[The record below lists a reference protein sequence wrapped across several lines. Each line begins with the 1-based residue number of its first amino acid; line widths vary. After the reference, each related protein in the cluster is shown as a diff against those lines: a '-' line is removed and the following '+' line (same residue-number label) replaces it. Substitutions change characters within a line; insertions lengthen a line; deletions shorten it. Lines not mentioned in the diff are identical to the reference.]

1 MKLRLQHGEI
11 RLRLKQHEVEH
22 LAEGRSVEESVAFGP
37 HQRLTFV
44 IEPVEG
50 ATTITTTLH
59 EHRIVAVVPAGT
71 VRDWAA
77 SDEEGLYR
85 AADGPNPSVAIEKD
99 FKCLH
104 REGASEAG
112 AFPNPRET
120 EAQS

>member
-11 RLRLKQHEVEH
+11 RFRLKQHEVEQ
-22 LAEGRSVEESVAFGP
+22 LAAGRCVEESVAIGP
-37 HQRLTFV
+37 HQKLTFV
-44 IEPVEG
+44 VEPLEV

-59 EHRIVAVVPAGT
+59 EHRIVAVVPART
-71 VRDWAA
+71 MRDWAA

-85 AADGPNPSVAIEKD
+85 AADGPSPSIAIEKD

-112 AFPNPRET
+112 AFPNPREA
-120 EAQS
+120 EA